1 MGPVVPLVATKL
13 AISPF
18 PLALSPILGLS
29 FTHEYVIV
37 PYSILF
43 VLSDNVVEKSTAKV
57 LSPALPLKELFNEL
71 PVALILEEPLRY
83 KFSTLLKAVRLTV
96 EKIESVP

>member
-1 MGPVVPLVATKL
+1 MYVYIEFTVILAEIGPVVPLVATKL

-37 PYSILF
+37 PSSTLF
-43 VLSDNVVEKSTAKV
+43 ILSDNVVEKSTAKV
-57 LSPALPLKELFNEL
+57 LSPLHK
-71 PVALILEEPLRY
+71 V
-83 KFSTLLKAVRLTV
+83 
-96 EKIESVP
+96 